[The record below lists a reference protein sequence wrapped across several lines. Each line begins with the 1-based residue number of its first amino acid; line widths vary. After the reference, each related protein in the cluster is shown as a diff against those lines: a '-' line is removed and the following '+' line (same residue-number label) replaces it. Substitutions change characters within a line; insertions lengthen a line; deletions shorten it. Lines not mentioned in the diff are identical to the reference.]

1 MFKCSNVQML
11 NDINIKVNLKLAQTL
26 LTQFYNEFN
35 SNDDF
40 HTSYEHDAI
49 DKWVCDKQGFYE
61 YVVREC

>member
-49 DKWVCDKQGFYE
+49 DK
-61 YVVREC
+61 